1 MVSPLTTD
9 PHPGS
14 NHPEAA
20 ASPPQG
26 KRSGDLGLQSE
37 SGEIVVRRPVEDSVE
52 GSLYIP
58 VKTRVVPPP
67 RQFAYDAPPI
77 VESEKQIDGQL
88 PGSVVGGEGQTDRH
102 FAYDNPPLVG
112 AERQLFSEFAY
123 DASQVVADSSIG
135 SGAVLHTDIDTPSD
149 ELPPPP
155 PQEDFLSP
163 NNHYQATNTPNSL
176 NATNFV
182 DSTHSFHPDSV
193 ATEPLAIEEKEDVS
207 MVISPTCSVSKTPE
221 SDSAMVTSSVESE
234 QGKEPEFC

>member
-1 MVSPLTTD
+1 MTPVESGPELTEQLSPPGEQLPPYCDSHILSSPDHTYTAFNEPQPMVSPLTTD

-26 KRSGDLGLQSE
+26 KKSGDLGLQSE

-163 NNHYQATNTPNSL
+163 NNHCQATNTL
-176 NATNFV
+176 YV
-182 DSTHSFHPDSV
+182 W
-193 ATEPLAIEEKEDVS
+193 K
-207 MVISPTCSVSKTPE
+207 
-221 SDSAMVTSSVESE
+221 
-234 QGKEPEFC
+234 